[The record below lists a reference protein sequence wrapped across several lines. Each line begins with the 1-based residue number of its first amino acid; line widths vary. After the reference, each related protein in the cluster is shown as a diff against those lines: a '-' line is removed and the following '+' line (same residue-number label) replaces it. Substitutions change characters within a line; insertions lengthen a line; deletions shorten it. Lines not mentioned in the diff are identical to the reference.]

1 MILSERLLNIANL
14 VPKCDLAI
22 DIGTDH
28 AYVPIY
34 LVKENIAKKVI
45 AADISKGSVRKAQQ
59 NVNLNNCKD
68 RIECRLGDGLDVLY
82 DNEYADVIIVAG
94 MGGMLV
100 NYVLNINKEALKKAK
115 RLILQPQRDN
125 DKVRK
130 FIHSIGFKII
140 DEKIFYDDNK
150 LYNIIVCEKG
160 QDCQYS
166 EQEYLYGKILI
177 DEKNSILK
185 EYINSEMNRIEKVTK
200 ELTSSDERIIARK
213 NELTQKYN
221 LLKEIYI
228 CL

>member
-34 LVKENIAKKVI
+34 LVKKNIAKNVI
-45 AADISKGSVRKAQQ
+45 ASDISKGSVQKAQQ

-100 NYVLNINKEALKKAK
+100 NYVLNINKEAFKKTK

-130 FIHSIGFKII
+130 FVHSIGFKII
-140 DEKIFYDDNK
+140 DEKIFYDDDK

-160 QDCQYS
+160 QDYQYS
-166 EQEYLYGKILI
+166 EKEYLYGKILI

-200 ELTSSDERIIARK
+200 ELISPDKRIIARK
-213 NELTQKYN
+213 NELNQKYN